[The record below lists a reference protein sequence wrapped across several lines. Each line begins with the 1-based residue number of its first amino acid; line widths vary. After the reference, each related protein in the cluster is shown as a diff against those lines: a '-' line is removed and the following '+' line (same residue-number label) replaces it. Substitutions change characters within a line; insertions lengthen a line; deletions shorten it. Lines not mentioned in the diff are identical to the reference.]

1 MDDERDRYTPKLS
14 KGIEA
19 LSEDERK
26 EILLLL
32 YREVLQRIVD
42 TLLPTIGEIA
52 ISALLKSAVVE
63 TRERYPSFPVIEIE
77 NGRIDPESF
86 HDIRDCDYPFLKTAL
101 VYSLERFA
109 TILQDLTG
117 DILLSKVEP
126 ILEGFKENVNRGR
139 QCPPKD

>member
-1 MDDERDRYTPKLS
+1 MDDERDGYTPKLS

-19 LSEDERK
+19 LSEEEKK
-26 EILLLL
+26 EVLLLL

-42 TLLPTIGEIA
+42 NLLPTIGEIA
-52 ISALLKSAVVE
+52 ISAILKSAVVE

-86 HDIRDCDYPFLKTAL
+86 HDLRGCDYPFLKTTL
-101 VYSLERFA
+101 IHSLERFA

-117 DILLSKVEP
+117 DILLSKVKP
-126 ILEGFKENVNRGR
+126 ILDGFYEKVEVGKE
-139 QCPPKD
+139 